1 MTPATRAPAKKARP
15 AATAGPTAGEITL
28 ADAAARLH
36 MTGQGIGQWT
46 ARPGAPVRK
55 DGQRVFVRWPEFM
68 RWREQELVRVAV
80 KDANPGDFETA
91 RTRKA
96 SADAEL
102 AEIEVAKARGDVVSV
117 ADYEAALGRILD
129 REMARLRALPVRLA
143 HLGTAVED
151 AAEREVEQII
161 VEMSQYD
168 ADVID
173 EPIEPAKAAA

>member
-1 MTPATRAPAKKARP
+1 MSDRW
-15 AATAGPTAGEITL
+15 ISLNQL
-28 ADAAARLH
+28 ADE
-36 MTGQGIGQWT
+36 TGL
-46 ARPGAPVRK
+46 AVRTLQYIRAQEPSVLVTR
-55 DGQRVFVRWPEFM
+55 QRKAMEYKQPDCAINLRK
-68 RWREQELVRVAV
+68 RESDKAVAE
-80 KDANPGDFETA
+80 ANPGDLETA
-91 RTRKA
+91 RTRRA
-96 SADAEL
+96 NADAEL

-151 AAEREVEQII
+151 AAEKEVEQII